1 MKAEEIM
8 IRSEI
13 RQMLNEAGLN
23 RDTLRGY
30 VEEAVKEIVTKQVN
44 QELDRIGGLDRLV
57 NNAVHSRA
65 NATIDNEVRKVMAD
79 KLRGIKFDVHIDV
92 NGIDDGEV
100 D

>member
-23 RDTLRGY
+23 RDTLKGY

-44 QELDRIGGLDRLV
+44 QVLDRMGGLDRLV
-57 NNAVHSRA
+57 NSAVYRRTNAE
-65 NATIDNEVRKVMAD
+65 IDYEVKKIIED
-79 KLRGIKFDVHIDV
+79 KLSDTKFNIKVDV
-92 NGIDDGEV
+92 NCIGDEEV
-100 D
+100 N

>member
-23 RDTLRGY
+23 RDTLKGY

-44 QELDRIGGLDRLV
+44 KELDRIGGLGNLV
-57 NNAVHSRA
+57 SSAVYHRA
-65 NATIDNEVRKVMAD
+65 NSEIDYEVRKIMQE
-79 KLRGIKFDVHIDV
+79 KLRGIKFDIHIDV
-92 NGIDDGEV
+92 NGINDEEAD
-100 D
+100 

>member
-30 VEEAVKEIVTKQVN
+30 VEEAITEIVTKQVN
-44 QELDRIGGLDRLV
+44 QVLDRMGGLDSLV
-57 NNAVHSRA
+57 NSAVHRRA
-65 NATIDNEVRKVMAD
+65 NAEIDYEVRKIMQE
-79 KLRGIKFDVHIDV
+79 KLRGIKFDIHIDV
-92 NGIDDGEV
+92 NGIDDGEA

>member
-44 QELDRIGGLDRLV
+44 QELDRIGGLGNLV
-57 NNAVHSRA
+57 SSAVYHRA
-65 NATIDNEVRKVMAD
+65 NSEIDYEVQKIMQE
-79 KLRGIKFDVHIDV
+79 KLRGIKFDIHIDV
-92 NGIDDGEV
+92 NGIDNGDEN
-100 D
+100 

>member
-1 MKAEEIM
+1 M

-23 RDTLRGY
+23 RDTLKGY

-44 QELDRIGGLDRLV
+44 QVLDRMCGLDQLV
-57 NNAVHSRA
+57 NNTVYTRA
-65 NATIDNEVRKVMAD
+65 SATIDNEVRKVMQE
-79 KLRGIKFDVHIDV
+79 KLRGIKFDIHIDV
-92 NGIDDGEV
+92 NGIDNGEV

>member
-30 VEEAVKEIVTKQVN
+30 VEDAVKEIVTKQVN
-44 QELDRIGGLDRLV
+44 QELDRIGGVDRLV
-57 NNAVHSRA
+57 RNALCDRA
-65 NATIDNEVRKVMAD
+65 YKEVNSEVRKAVEE
-79 KLRGIKFDVHIDV
+79 KLRGLRFDVHIDV
-92 NGIDDGEV
+92 KGIDDGKV

>member
-1 MKAEEIM
+1 MRAEEIM

-44 QELDRIGGLDRLV
+44 QELDRIGGLNLLV
-57 NNAVHSRA
+57 NSAVHSRA
-65 NATIDNEVRKVMAD
+65 NATIDSEVRKVMAE

-92 NGIDDGEV
+92 NGIDNGDEN
-100 D
+100 